1 MSDPT
6 TGPTGPA
13 EQAGGDDELA
23 VLADATAL
31 TATGYLDGLAQVAS
45 GSSPQTALPVLLL
58 AVSEALVA
66 GARLGALADVVPS
79 ERFEPDPG
87 PDPDVDPLRE
97 GLAAVLDGLDE
108 YADLVDPL
116 TTPEVVRGCLSD
128 DLVEVAASLVHGLRH
143 HAAGRTDEALWWWQ
157 FSYLSE
163 WGDRA
168 ASALRVLQSI
178 LGHVRLDADAG
189 TVARAESAALH

>member
-1 MSDPT
+1 MSEA
-6 TGPTGPA
+6 TGAPGA
-13 EQAGGDDELA
+13 EPVDELR

-31 TATGYLDGLAQVAS
+31 SATGYLEGLGSVAA

-58 AVSEALVA
+58 AVSEVLVA

-79 ERFEPDPG
+79 ARFEPDAG

-97 GLAAVLDGLDE
+97 GLAAALDGLDE

-116 TTPEVVRGCLSD
+116 TSTEVVRGCLSD
-128 DLVEVAASLVHGLRH
+128 DLVEVAAALLHGLRH
-143 HAAGRTDEALWWWQ
+143 HADGRVDEALWWWQ

-178 LGHVRLDADAG
+178 LAHVRLDADAQ
-189 TVARAESAALH
+189 TVADAESAALG

>member
-1 MSDPT
+1 MSESPS
-6 TGPTGPA
+6 GPA
-13 EQAGGDDELA
+13 PRTGEADELQ

-31 TATGYLDGLAQVAS
+31 SVSGYLDGVAAVAS
-45 GSSPQTALPVLLL
+45 GRSPETALPVLLL
-58 AVSEALVA
+58 AVSEVLVA
-66 GARLGALADVVPS
+66 GARLGALADVIPS
-79 ERFEPDPG
+79 ERFEPEPG
-87 PDPDVDPLRE
+87 DDADVDPLRVA
-97 GLAAVLDGLDE
+97 LARVLDGVDE

-116 TTPEVVRGCLSD
+116 TSTEVVRGSLSD
-128 DLVEVAASLVHGLRH
+128 DLTEVAAALLHGVGH
-143 HAAGRTDEALWWWQ
+143 HVAGRTDEALWWWQ

-189 TVARAESAALH
+189 TVEAAAAAALRPA